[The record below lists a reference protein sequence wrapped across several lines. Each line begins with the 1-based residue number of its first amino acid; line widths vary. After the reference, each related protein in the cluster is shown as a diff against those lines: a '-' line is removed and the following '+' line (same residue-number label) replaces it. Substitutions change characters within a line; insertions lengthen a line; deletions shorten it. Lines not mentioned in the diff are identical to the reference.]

1 MIKPKPLI
9 SNMWRPA
16 PDASARSDIYRF
28 DRNERTTV
36 FTDEELNKIFANV
49 TAYDLVAYGELE
61 PFYSKVSSFFGI
73 NRENILLT
81 SQIKGVLI
89 KQLHQVQVVSH
100 SFLQH

>member
-36 FTDEELNKIFANV
+36 FTDEETGLI
-49 TAYDLVAYGELE
+49 VA
-61 PFYSKVSSFFGI
+61 KVY
-73 NRENILLT
+73 L
-81 SQIKGVLI
+81 
-89 KQLHQVQVVSH
+89 
-100 SFLQH
+100 